1 MKGSTTIE
9 ASVIIPLIIMLNLLV
24 IRGAAAIYKEMADR
38 QLTEK
43 YGSVWEVDEFFRYDK
58 LKSVQNE
65 GGEK

>member
-9 ASVIIPLIIMLNLLV
+9 ASVIIPLIIMLYLLV

-38 QLTEK
+38 QLTET

>member
-9 ASVIIPLIIMLNLLV
+9 TSVVIPLIIMLYLLV

-38 QLTEK
+38 QLTEEF
-43 YGSVWEVDEFFRYDK
+43 GSVWEVDDFFRYDK
-58 LKSVQNE
+58 LKSIQNE